1 MVISSMVSS
10 MVFFM
15 VFYTV
20 FSMVFYMVFSMVFYM
35 VFSMVF
41 YMVCSVVRSRSV
53 SVITIAGFS
62 ILHIH
67 STCSSLSISGP
78 LAMVRYFI
86 SSMAMVVMAVVGMLR
101 HNSSVTVIAVVVAKL
116 GSNNSEEGDGESN
129 QKFHVDGN
137 CSVLDSPC

>member
-1 MVISSMVSS
+1 MMSGGVSRRSVSVSVSGVIISEVDDGDSLSLSSPLAVVISSMVSS
-10 MVFFM
+10 RV
-15 VFYTV
+15 
-20 FSMVFYMVFSMVFYM
+20 SYMVFSMVL
-35 VFSMVF
+35 

-53 SVITIAGFS
+53 SVITIVGLS

-101 HNSSVTVIAVVVAKL
+101 HNSSVTMIAMV
-116 GSNNSEEGDGESN
+116 
-129 QKFHVDGN
+129 
-137 CSVLDSPC
+137 

>member
-10 MVFFM
+10 IV
-15 VFYTV
+15 
-20 FSMVFYMVFSMVFYM
+20 SYMVFSM

-41 YMVCSVVRSRSV
+41 YMVCAVVRSRSV
-53 SVITIAGFS
+53 SVITIVGLS

-67 STCSSLSISGP
+67 STCSSTSISGP

-101 HNSSVTVIAVVVAKL
+101 HNSSVTMIAVVVAGL
-116 GSNNSEEGDGESN
+116 GSNNSEEDDGESN
-129 QKFHVDGN
+129 QKF
-137 CSVLDSPC
+137 

>member
-10 MVFFM
+10 RVSFMVFFM
-15 VFYTV
+15 VFYT
-20 FSMVFYMVFSMVFYM
+20 VFSMVFYM

-53 SVITIAGFS
+53 SVITIVGLS
-62 ILHIH
+62 ILHIDG
-67 STCSSLSISGP
+67 TCSSLSISGP

-86 SSMAMVVMAVVGMLR
+86 SSMAMVVMAVVGMVR
-101 HNSSVTVIAVVVAKL
+101 HNSSVTVIAVVVARL

>member
-10 MVFFM
+10 IVS
-15 VFYTV
+15 Y
-20 FSMVFYMVFSMVFYM
+20 MVFYMVFSI
-35 VFSMVF
+35 VF

-53 SVITIAGFS
+53 SVITIVGLS

-67 STCSSLSISGP
+67 STCSSTSISGP

-86 SSMAMVVMAVVGMLR
+86 SSMAMVGMLR
-101 HNSSVTVIAVVVAKL
+101 HNSSVTMIAVVVARL
-116 GSNNSEEGDGESN
+116 GSNNSEEDDGESN

-137 CSVLDSPC
+137 CSVLDSH